1 MECAALLVLLLLFYS
16 LDYTEPH
23 VFSGK
28 QKHTLVSDMWSLG
41 IVAHFALFGTNPL
54 YQLEKERDF
63 SEFMPRIL
71 MKKRNWEQLGPILQS
86 ELLKVVFNN

>member
-1 MECAALLVLLLLFYS
+1 MFA
-16 LDYTEPH
+16 
-23 VFSGK
+23 GK

-63 SEFMPRIL
+63 DAFMPRVLI
-71 MKKRNWEQLGPILQS
+71 KKTNWVRLGPILQS
-86 ELLKVVFNN
+86 TAFSRV